1 MIKLRLLIKIIEV
14 SFGYGLQLNQQ
25 TRQFLEYIDI
35 IWREYTYCRAFYTII
50 SMKEKWKKSCFCWG
64 WWWY

>member
-1 MIKLRLLIKIIEV
+1 M
-14 SFGYGLQLNQQ
+14 
-25 TRQFLEYIDI
+25 
-35 IWREYTYCRAFYTII
+35 II